1 MSSHRMGRI
10 EEDVKR
16 CLCDIVRDLKDPRI
30 SKLLSIVR
38 VEVSGDLS
46 YAKVFVSA
54 IEGEEKTA
62 ESVKGLKS
70 AEGYIKRELN
80 SRIRLRKIPSLNF
93 VADNSI
99 ATGAHIAKIIEDFDY
114 TTKDFGNED

>member
-1 MSSHRMGRI
+1 MGSHRLGRI
-10 EEDVKR
+10 EEDIKR
-16 CLCDIVRDLKDPRI
+16 CLAEIVRNLKDPRI
-30 SKLLSIVR
+30 SKLLSIIR

-54 IEGEEKTA
+54 IEGYEKTV

-80 SRIRLRKIPSLNF
+80 ANLKLRKIPALNF

-99 ATGAHIAKIIEDFDY
+99 EHGAHIAKIIEDF
-114 TTKDFGNED
+114 